1 MESKI
6 KVFISFLLFSF
17 ATVAQSDTAIKKESI
32 NIIKLF
38 LNRDIDS
45 LVNSYYPS
53 YKNLKTIQGNI
64 QLSKEDYFSQKQQV
78 KNWLKEPIYASEDS
92 VLNSKS
98 FVIDSIE
105 VKSKKATIVH
115 FSIGTNSFKGN
126 LYFILF
132 NNKYLLDPSGGLSYR
147 KKY

>member
-53 YKNLKTIQGNI
+53 YKNLKTIQDNI
-64 QLSKEDYFSQKQQV
+64 QLSKEDYLSQKQQV

-92 VLNSKS
+92 VLNSRS

-115 FSIGTNSFKGN
+115 FSIGTNSFKGK

-132 NNKYLLDPSGGLSYR
+132 NNKYLLDPSGGLSYQ